1 MYIKNEKK
9 LKINLIEIIYAIQL
23 YMITL
28 IKTDKSFFKL

>member
-1 MYIKNEKK
+1 MKKNKNK
-9 LKINLIEIIYAIQL
+9 NFIEIIYAIQL